1 MCVSVRACLLVW
13 VCDRN
18 MYQTYRVNIFIR
30 VDDDDGEGDGA
41 TTTTGNSE
49 QQQQT
54 QRRRIQGEQRLQHS
68 HICME
73 IIFANGTW
81 KFWISNWAKFWLPSS
96 YFYGIRVI
104 AVLQMLVLL
113 LLFLL
118 QLWSR
123 QQNNWD
129 KQEEIWFKFI
139 YWQPTA
145 LYVRSGY

>member
-1 MCVSVRACLLVW
+1 M
-13 VCDRN
+13 
-18 MYQTYRVNIFIR
+18 T
-30 VDDDDGEGDGA
+30 EKA
-41 TTTTGNSE
+41 TGP
-49 QQQQT
+49 QQQQGT
-54 QRRRIQGEQRLQHS
+54 ANSNNKHNVDDNRRRIQGEQRLHHS

-81 KFWISNWAKFWLPSS
+81 KFWISNWAKFWLPTF
-96 YFYGIRVI
+96 YFYGIRVL

-129 KQEEIWFKFI
+129 KQDEIWFKFI
-139 YWQPTA
+139 YRQPTA